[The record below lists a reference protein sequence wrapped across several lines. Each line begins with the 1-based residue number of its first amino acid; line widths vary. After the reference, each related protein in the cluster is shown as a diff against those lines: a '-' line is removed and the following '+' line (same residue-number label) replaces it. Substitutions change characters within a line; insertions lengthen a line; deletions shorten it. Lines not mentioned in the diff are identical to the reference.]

1 MRLESILLFG
11 AIMVMT
17 ACSTKRVIGNN
28 YGQKESQLRKNLIT
42 DSRKCLGIRYKYGGY
57 SQSGFDCSGLVYYVY
72 GLSRIPLNRRAS
84 DQFRHGEKIN
94 MGNARAGDLIF
105 FKKGSRI
112 NHVGII
118 SEVERKSL
126 KMIHASSSSGVIE
139 EDVFKSTYW
148 SKRIAGV
155 KRIIQ

>member
-1 MRLESILLFG
+1 MRLEAIILFG
-11 AIMVMT
+11 FILVMT
-17 ACSTKRVIGNN
+17 SCSTKRVVGNN
-28 YGQKESQLRKNLIT
+28 YGQKEKQVRQNLIT
-42 DSRKCLGIRYKYGGY
+42 DSRKCVGIRYKYGGY
-57 SQSGFDCSGLVYYVY
+57 SKSGFDCSGLVYYVF
-72 GLSRIPLNRRAS
+72 GLSRIPLNRRAAE
-84 DQFRHGEKIN
+84 QFRHGEKVS

-118 SEVERKSL
+118 SEVDRNSL
-126 KMIHASSSSGVIE
+126 KMIHASSASGVIE
-139 EDVFKSTYW
+139 EDVIKSTYW